1 MAIVLGSS
9 LPALAFVPHHKNLA
23 PTSSAA
29 ARSSS
34 SSSGSR
40 LPSSASYAADQPDSS
55 TTNGGASSAL
65 KASAFAPPAPGRS
78 ATNDDDGD
86 QQEDAATAAA
96 RTLLASKTEQVATLR
111 AAQAEQ
117 LERISELTSNLA
129 NVHGDTDKLYTD
141 LVKSQADLVKGL
153 EEVTKLISEV
163 SDATGTLTEV
173 EVQRMEAMTA
183 LEDIVGSAAL
193 EEEVAIV
200 EEVEE
205 EEEEVIVNSSA
216 AVEFQVSQIH
226 TSYAFRRTN
235 ALHLFIGHFL
245 ILASRPSF
253 PLIIYIRS
261 RNSEIGSW
269 MECAPPD
276 GCTTT
281 HPSATEMS
289 LLPPPFGIPAEL
301 ARVKL

>member
-1 MAIVLGSS
+1 MTIVLGSS

-29 ARSSS
+29 ART

-40 LPSSASYAADQPDSS
+40 LPSSASYAADQPDNS
-55 TTNGGASSAL
+55 TASGSASSAL
-65 KASAFAPPAPGRS
+65 KASSFAPPAPGRS
-78 ATNDDDGD
+78 ATNDDDDGDD

-153 EEVTKLISEV
+153 EEVTMLISEV
-163 SDATGTLTEV
+163 RDATGTLTEV

-193 EEEVAIV
+193 EEEAAFV

-205 EEEEVIVNSSA
+205 EEEEVIVNSA
-216 AVEFQVSQIH
+216 ASVQVQVSQIH

-235 ALHLFIGHFL
+235 ALHLFIGHFP
-245 ILASRPSF
+245 ILTLRPPF
-253 PLIIYIRS
+253 LFIMCNRS
-261 RNSEIGSW
+261 RSSEIGSS

-276 GCTTT
+276 GCTTI

-301 ARVKL
+301 ARVKS

>member
-1 MAIVLGSS
+1 MLGSS

-34 SSSGSR
+34 SGSR
-40 LPSSASYAADQPDSS
+40 LPSSASYAADQPDNS

-86 QQEDAATAAA
+86 KQEDAATAAA

-193 EEEVAIV
+193 EEEVAV
-200 EEVEE
+200 AEEVEE

-216 AVEFQVSQIH
+216 AVEVQVSNIH
-226 TSYAFRRTN
+226 HMLFRRTN
-235 ALHLFIGHFL
+235 ALHLFIGYFPILTSRLSFL
-245 ILASRPSF
+245 LVM
-253 PLIIYIRS
+253 YNRS
-261 RNSEIGSW
+261 RSSEIGSS

-276 GCTTT
+276 GCTTI

-301 ARVKL
+301 ARVKS

>member
-29 ARSSS
+29 ARTSSG
-34 SSSGSR
+34 GSR
-40 LPSSASYAADQPDSS
+40 LPSSASYAADQPDNS
-55 TTNGGASSAL
+55 TASGSASSAL
-65 KASAFAPPAPGRS
+65 KASSFAPPAPGRS
-78 ATNDDDGD
+78 ATNDDDDGDD

-153 EEVTKLISEV
+153 EEVTMLISEV

-205 EEEEVIVNSSA
+205 EEEVIVNSSA
-216 AVEFQVSQIH
+216 AVEVKVSQIH
-226 TSYAFRRTN
+226 HVLFRRTN
-235 ALHLFIGHFL
+235 ALHLFIGYFP
-245 ILASRPSF
+245 ILTSRPPF
-253 PLIIYIRS
+253 LFIMYNRS
-261 RNSEIGSW
+261 RSSEIGSL